1 MAFLKLFKY
10 EKGTKKSI
18 SRKYRTRTT
27 SSLKK
32 IISKSLNKIYR
43 TKSNDGGKPRMIAS
57 RKYPK
62 DDIFATRPSRE
73 SIKARSRSH
82 TISYDLRPTL
92 HLSHL
97 TPDEKT
103 FLPVKN
109 VSVKVNVFWGED
121 QNDERFGLSIP
132 RTGSFGSLQVALSKC
147 LGYEMPHDFAILYHT
162 RRYRKDY
169 IMMRILLDYWLK
181 NRMLWL
187 VDNDFMFRKHMLL
200 WRDQIE
206 ITIVRKSIIY

>member
-1 MAFLKLFKY
+1 MSL
-10 EKGTKKSI
+10 
-18 SRKYRTRTT
+18 RKF
-27 SSLKK
+27 
-32 IISKSLNKIYR
+32 ISKSLNTIYSN
-43 TKSNDGGKPRMIAS
+43 KSNDDGKPRMITS

-62 DDIFATRPSRE
+62 DDIFTTTFSRE

-82 TISYDLRPTL
+82 TISYDLRPSL

-103 FLPVKN
+103 FRPVKN
-109 VSVKVNVFWGED
+109 VYVKVNVFWGED
-121 QNDERFGLSIP
+121 QNDERFGLTIP
-132 RTGSFGSLQVALSKC
+132 RTGSFRSLKKALSKS

-162 RRYRKDY
+162 RRYREDNV
-169 IMMRILLDYWLK
+169 MMRVLLDYWLK

-187 VDNDFMFRKHMLL
+187 VDNDFVFRKHMLL
-200 WRDQIE
+200 WRDHIE

>member
-1 MAFLKLFKY
+1 
-10 EKGTKKSI
+10 
-18 SRKYRTRTT
+18 
-27 SSLKK
+27 
-32 IISKSLNKIYR
+32 
-43 TKSNDGGKPRMIAS
+43 MIAP

-132 RTGSFGSLQVALSKC
+132 RTGSFGSLQKVSQGL
-147 LGYEMPHDFAILYHT
+147 YYDEDFA
-162 RRYRKDY
+162 R
-169 IMMRILLDYWLK
+169 LLVK
-181 NRMLWL
+181 KQN
-187 VDNDFMFRKHMLL
+187 V
-200 WRDQIE
+200 
-206 ITIVRKSIIY
+206 VVGG